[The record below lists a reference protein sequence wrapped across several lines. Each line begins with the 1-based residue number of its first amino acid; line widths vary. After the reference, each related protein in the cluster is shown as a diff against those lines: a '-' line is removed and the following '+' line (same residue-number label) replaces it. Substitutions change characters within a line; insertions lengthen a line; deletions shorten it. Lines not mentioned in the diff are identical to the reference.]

1 MAQKT
6 LRERLD
12 EKETALEKAEKQKQ
26 IYTEKV
32 TKLKAE
38 VRSLKA
44 DITLELLT
52 ERNLDLDDLELFID
66 DIKGLKDK
74 VTLPDEATSY

>member
-12 EKETALEKAEKQKQ
+12 EKEIALEKAEKQKQ

-32 TKLKAE
+32 TKIKAE

>member
-12 EKETALEKAEKQKQ
+12 ENEIALEKAEKQKQ

>member
-52 ERNLDLDDLELFID
+52 ERNLELDDLELFID

>member
-12 EKETALEKAEKQKQ
+12 EKLTALEKAEKQKQ
-26 IYTEKV
+26 LYTEKV

-74 VTLPDEATSY
+74 ATPPDEATSY

>member
-12 EKETALEKAEKQKQ
+12 EKEIALEKAEKQKQ

>member
-6 LRERLD
+6 TRERLA
-12 EKETALEKAEKQKQ
+12 EKEAALEKAEKQKQ
-26 IYTEKV
+26 LYTDKV
-32 TKLKAE
+32 TRLKAE

-44 DITLELLT
+44 DVTLELLT

-74 VTLPDEATSY
+74 ATPQDESTPY

>member
-6 LRERLD
+6 LRERLA
-12 EKETALEKAEKQKQ
+12 EKEATLEKAENQKQ
-26 IYTEKV
+26 LYTEKV
-32 TKLKAE
+32 TKLRAE

-44 DITLELLT
+44 DVTLELLT
-52 ERNLDLDDLELFID
+52 ERDLDLDDLELFID

-74 VTLPDEATSY
+74 AAPQDEATSH

>member
-1 MAQKT
+1 MSQKT

>member
-12 EKETALEKAEKQKQ
+12 EKEIALEKAEKQKQ

-44 DITLELLT
+44 DITLKLLT